1 MMMAHP
7 YSSYKQAD
15 IGTAD
20 RGKLILMVY
29 DHCIKWINKAE
40 QDMDGKDMLGVAEAV
55 QKAQRGLN
63 ELMATL
69 NMEQG
74 GDIAK
79 NLFRL
84 YDYYSRS
91 LSQAI
96 RDRATRPL
104 REVSAMMTRLREAWY
119 EAIEKLRR
127 ESRGTLSETA
137 RPTLSL
143 VR

>member
-1 MMMAHP
+1 MAHP
-7 YSSYKQAD
+7 YASYKQAD

-40 QDMDGKDMLGVAEAV
+40 QDMGERNMAAVAEAV

-69 NMEQG
+69 NMELG

-84 YDYYSRS
+84 YDYYSRT
-91 LSQAI
+91 LSQAL
-96 RDRATRPL
+96 RERAAKPL
-104 REVSAMMTRLREAWY
+104 RDVAAMMTRLREAWS

-127 ESRGTLSETA
+127 ESRGTLSDA
-137 RPTLSL
+137 SSPSLSL